1 MRPNIIKYLNVKL
14 WLPLLEVAVEDSA
27 WKSLPTDPD
36 ALQHAVAAELVD
48 NQVVFHLTYDEGNN
62 LFISCFYNTVL
73 CDKERTY
80 LEFWSHLVSSS
91 AQSEDEWFSD

>member
-1 MRPNIIKYLNVKL
+1 MRPRIIKYLNVKI
-14 WLPLLEVAVEDSA
+14 WSPLLEVAVEDSA

-62 LFISCFYNTVL
+62 SLILCFYNTVL
-73 CDKERTY
+73 CDKERMY